1 MSYIKTINLKKK
13 IDNDILLKNINVNI
27 EKGKVYGFWG
37 KNGSGKT
44 LLFKTI
50 CGLVKPT
57 EGKIYIKNKELGKD
71 IEFPDSC
78 GILIDGPGYWPN
90 RTAFDNLKLLLE
102 MNKNNLS
109 DNEINSLFKEIGFD
123 EYKNKKIKEFSLG
136 FRQRFGICQAIVGNP
151 ELIILDEPF
160 NAIDE
165 ESISEIS
172 NILISQRNNGATIL
186 ISSHDK
192 DELRSICDYVYMLK
206 NGEVIDLLKI
216 DEF

>member
-109 DNEINSLFKEIGFD
+109 DNEINSLFKEIGLD

-136 FRQRFGICQAIVGNP
+136 FR
-151 ELIILDEPF
+151 
-160 NAIDE
+160 
-165 ESISEIS
+165 ES
-172 NILISQRNNGATIL
+172 RANNF
-186 ISSHDK
+186 
-192 DELRSICDYVYMLK
+192 R
-206 NGEVIDLLKI
+206 
-216 DEF
+216 